1 MTCWVNK
8 YIHFVRH
15 THIISLVIRSYT
27 PSISHQNRYPQEIP
41 EISGSETHFV
51 EMRQEEAEKR
61 KAEAEKVRAEAE
73 VGTVFSVHVEGG
85 GKAQVDCVHTKLRY
99 LDHLF

>member
-1 MTCWVNK
+1 
-8 YIHFVRH
+8 
-15 THIISLVIRSYT
+15 
-27 PSISHQNRYPQEIP
+27 
-41 EISGSETHFV
+41 
-51 EMRQEEAEKR
+51 MRQEEAEKR